1 MSGLWGAAPVRL
13 WCGRGRAVGA
23 GSSPSGADA
32 PPPSTE
38 GGEKAGGIAKA
49 GKCGALDLR
58 KGARQGQ
65 AVVKR
70 FLALLGMTDGLS
82 LWRVGEVWLIWKA
95 VSGYRVAA
103 LVGMA
108 DG

>member
-1 MSGLWGAAPVRL
+1 MLCPATAR
-13 WCGRGRAVGA
+13 VGD
-23 GSSPSGADA
+23 SPSGVPQGT

-38 GGEKAGGIAKA
+38 GGEEAGEIAKA

-58 KGARQGQ
+58 KRARQGQ

-70 FLALLGMTDGLS
+70 FLALLGM
-82 LWRVGEVWLIWKA
+82 
-95 VSGYRVAA
+95 
-103 LVGMA
+103 A

>member
-1 MSGLWGAAPVRL
+1 MPGDGK
-13 WCGRGRAVGA
+13 GRQLSLRRPQGT
-23 GSSPSGADA
+23 

-58 KGARQGQ
+58 KRARQGQ

-70 FLALLGMTDGLS
+70 FLALLGMTGGLS
-82 LWRVGEVWLIWKA
+82 SWRAGEVWLIWKA
-95 VSGYRVAA
+95 VSG
-103 LVGMA
+103 
-108 DG
+108 